1 MSVMAAYEHARYQED
16 PKQGRCSVVR
26 CATCTRHAGH
36 SNLLLSASGT
46 ALFVP
51 FSGGS
56 QALSVSSSAL
66 CLLVRGLAST
76 DDRQGSCVNAGS
88 GHRLVTQSSNNS
100 WLLVTWQPVR
110 GESAPAI
117 SHSEGCEEA
126 V

>member
-1 MSVMAAYEHARYQED
+1 MAAYGHATYQED
-16 PKQGRCSVVR
+16 PKQRRCSVVR
-26 CATCTRHAGH
+26 CASCTRHAGH

-51 FSGGS
+51 FSAGS

-66 CLLVRGLAST
+66 CLLVGGLAGT
-76 DDRQGSCVNAGS
+76 GDRQGWCVNAGS
-88 GHRLVTQSSNNS
+88 GHWLVTQCSNNR
-100 WLLVTWQPVR
+100 WLLVTRQPVR